1 MVIWSFRERCARPTS
16 EHVCIGNVATSKL
29 MRESRVACWGT
40 HTPAL
45 SSETKLRLREAL
57 GARIRIT
64 LPRAALLFRP
74 QRRWKCVP
82 PTNGTRLALADVLTP
97 ASALK
102 CHWSAARPC
111 KYTDAGPEP
120 TSAAPQAGRYCAS
133 LGWETRLCRRR
144 QGSSR
149 FGPVAGV
156 PRRDQRCAAPLRPPG
171 LARNCEAVL
180 PSGEQPQPGALLD
193 PLGWGVAE
201 QANERIAQQRFRP
214 AVREGPRPRLR
225 QRRAGRDAGR
235 LLTAGSLPQPVSARR
250 ASDQE
255 RPRAN
260 DTELR
265 SEPLSVAARPPAAR
279 PLRPPSPPRRSPLC
293 PRACFCCAVR
303 GAGLETR

>member
-1 MVIWSFRERCARPTS
+1 MVIWSCRERCGRPTS
-16 EHVCIGNVATSKL
+16 EHVCIAKAATSKL
-29 MRESRVACWGT
+29 MRESSRLFGYPHSHAKLRDQAAAARGT
-40 HTPAL
+40 RSKNQNNTPA
-45 SSETKLRLREAL
+45 SNIA
-57 GARIRIT
+57 
-64 LPRAALLFRP
+64 FRP

-82 PTNGTRLALADVLTP
+82 PTNGTCLALADVLTP

-111 KYTDAGPEP
+111 KYTNAGPEP

-214 AVREGPRPRLR
+214 AVREGPRPRPR

-293 PRACFCCAVR
+293 TRACFCCAVR